1 MKYAAETCC
10 QWRKIYS
17 AGRLKQL
24 GDELEREYL
33 DVLLSFGKTV
43 GKVGHLEVISNAL
56 CFYGIVCGHYC
67 LDLDLVFGEFVRDA
81 SDCKFPYELSDIF
94 V

>member
-1 MKYAAETCC
+1 MKYAAETSC

-33 DVLLSFGKTV
+33 DVLLSFGKTM
-43 GKVGHLEVISNAL
+43 GKVGHEVISNGL
-56 CFYGIVCGHYC
+56 CFCGHYC
-67 LDLDLVFGEFVRDA
+67 LDLD
-81 SDCKFPYELSDIF
+81 
-94 V
+94 